1 MCRGLSGRSRKGRT
15 CNEPTRKKRGRVR
28 IEAVKGICFRCKAR
42 MARESAATRIQAAG
56 PDGTYRTLVR
66 PIPAAKDMTA
76 GIRKA
81 GPGLVMM
88 NDE

>member
-1 MCRGLSGRSRKGRT
+1 
-15 CNEPTRKKRGRVR
+15 
-28 IEAVKGICFRCKAR
+28 

-88 NDE
+88 NGER